1 VREKLLGL
9 LGYFPE
15 PALFTLTVDRS
26 NFSGPE
32 HAHQVISGGQYV
44 RRLLGELGVKSWVW
58 VLEFQ
63 QATGDGWPH
72 WHILIDRTALPD
84 RGRIRHFLDLKKAWA
99 TWRDRWHLGGLDFA
113 PKRETQTAAH
123 AVNYITK
130 YLMKNPPAGY
140 PNWVLERGKRLR
152 FVQGSKGLGALVGNG
167 KKAAA
172 VDEELGEELSERG
185 EELSERRSIRP
196 LIERMAGCQ
205 EESNVYAVLVNHAT
219 GEQSTK
225 YVGRLPVGVAQLEWW
240 AKEEE
245 WFRGAAAVEDVYGR
259 ESLVLNIR
267 VDEARQLIERH
278 GCRHVA
284 SKPERAGER
293 VESLLV
299 ANRRKNNQP
308 CPL

>member
-9 LGYFPE
+9 LGYFPQ
-15 PALFTLTVDRS
+15 PALFTLTVDRAKFDS
-26 NFSGPE
+26 PE

-113 PKRETQTAAH
+113 PKRETQTASH

-140 PNWVLERGKRLR
+140 PSWVLERGKRLR
-152 FVQGSKGLGALVGNG
+152 FVQGAKVLGPLVGNG
-167 KKAAA
+167 KKSA
-172 VDEELGEELSERG
+172 VEDLGQDDDDEDLGEELK
-185 EELSERRSIRP
+185 RRTIRP

-219 GEQSTK
+219 GEQMTQ

-240 AKEEE
+240 AKEES
-245 WFRGAAAVEDVYGR
+245 WFQGVAAVEDVHGR

-278 GCRHVA
+278 GCRLVA

-299 ANRRKNNQP
+299 ANKRKNNQP

>member
-1 VREKLLGL
+1 VRQKLLGL

-15 PALFTLTVDRS
+15 PALFTLTVDRAKFDS
-26 NFSGPE
+26 PE

-44 RRLLGELGVKSWVW
+44 RRLLGELGVESWVW

-130 YLMKNPPAGY
+130 YLMKNPTAGY
-140 PNWVLERGKRLR
+140 PGWVLERGKRLR
-152 FVQGSKGLGALVGNG
+152 FVQGSKVLGPLVGNG

-172 VDEELGEELSERG
+172 EDLGQEDDDEDLGEELK
-185 EELSERRSIRP
+185 RRSIRP
-196 LIERMAGCQ
+196 LVERMAGCEQ
-205 EESNVYAVLVNHAT
+205 ESNVYAVLVNHAT
-219 GEQSTK
+219 GEQLTK

-245 WFRGAAAVEDVYGR
+245 WFRGAAAVEEVHGR
-259 ESLVLNIR
+259 ESLVLKLQ
-267 VDEARQLIERH
+267 VDHARQLIERH
-278 GCRHVA
+278 GGQVVG

-299 ANRRKNNQP
+299 ANKRKNNQP

>member
-1 VREKLLGL
+1 VRQKLLGL
-9 LGYFPE
+9 LGHFPE

-26 NFSGPE
+26 KFDSPE
-32 HAHQVISGGQYV
+32 HAHQVISGGRYV
-44 RRLLGELGVKSWVW
+44 PRLLRELGVESWVW

-72 WHILIDRTALPD
+72 WHILIDRGSLPKV
-84 RGRIRHFLDLKKAWA
+84 GRIEHFLDLKKAWGL
-99 TWRDRWHLGGLDFA
+99 WRDKWHLGGLDFA

-130 YLMKNPPAGY
+130 YLMKNPTAGY
-140 PNWVLERGKRLR
+140 PGWVLERGKRLR
-152 FVQGSKGLGALVGNG
+152 FVQGAKVLGPLVGNG
-167 KKAAA
+167 KKSAA
-172 VDEELGEELSERG
+172 VEDEELSERG

-196 LIERMAGCQ
+196 LVERMAGCEQ
-205 EESNVYAVLVNHAT
+205 ESNVYAVLVNHAT
-219 GEQSTK
+219 GEQTTK

-245 WFRGAAAVEDVYGR
+245 WFRGAAGVEEVYGR
-259 ESLVLNIR
+259 ESLVLKIR

-278 GCRHVA
+278 GCRVVA

-299 ANRRKNNQP
+299 ANKRKNNQP